1 MYELISP
8 LFPIACEVFE
18 DYTLHSRSFSRIE
31 MEVIKNLMNMDSDI
45 VDLKLEGS
53 GLGTREM
60 KEFKAKMGIGD
71 CV

>member
-1 MYELISP
+1 
-8 LFPIACEVFE
+8 
-18 DYTLHSRSFSRIE
+18 
-31 MEVIKNLMNMDSDI
+31 MDSDI